1 MKGYSS
7 VVENRRVGAGRS
19 PLEIEFENIYPVL
32 RAKVLR
38 FVRFRAGWL
47 DCEEMAD
54 AVIERLWVRLRGPRP
69 AVREIEAM
77 AIAIAANVVKD
88 AVKKKRPVY
97 TEDIVGLATRLGAW
111 ITGDQDGYLDLLAAV
126 GQLEPD
132 LREALG
138 LVFFD
143 EQSVVQAA
151 RILRVGRGVVRRRVD
166 RALAELRRMLVDRPP
181 GQT

>member
-1 MKGYSS
+1 M
-7 VVENRRVGAGRS
+7 VDDRRVETDRS
-19 PLEIEFENIYPVL
+19 PLQREFEKIYPVL
-32 RAKVLR
+32 RAKILR
-38 FVRFRAGWL
+38 FVKFRAGWL
-47 DCEEMAD
+47 DCDEMAD
-54 AVIERLWVRLRGPRP
+54 AVLERLWQRLRDSRP

-97 TEDIVGLATRLGAW
+97 TDDIAGLEKRPSAW
-111 ITGDQDGYLDLLAAV
+111 ITGDRDGHIDLLAAIE
-126 GQLEPD
+126 QLEPH
-132 LREALG
+132 LREALS

-151 RILRVGRGVVRRRVD
+151 RILRVGRGVVRRRID
-166 RALAELRRMLVDRPP
+166 RALEKLRRLLADRPP